1 MKRTRLDIRDWEAFA
16 CLVALR
22 HFGRAADE
30 LGVTQSAI
38 SQRIAK
44 LEADLDLKVLHR
56 SNMGVEPTD
65 AGRALLP
72 HAKAL
77 LAAKRNALEA
87 ASALKKHG
95 SRPVRMILS
104 NAIAHTALLLQLRR
118 ALEQGDG
125 MGFEVDVETADE
137 IETKLLNREY
147 DFAITT
153 LPVSRDG
160 LQQELMTKLPMG
172 VAVPSEGGFDRVSVS
187 DLCKNPL
194 LTMPRATEPELF
206 DALIVAATH
215 AGQTLQIARSVVSFP
230 SILAMVALGK
240 GWGIVPLM
248 MAGAAPAGVKVVPF
262 AATQPS
268 LVRDPAHI
276 KVWTAWRSDNG
287 LAKQMISVLKGI
299 VWDVH

>member
-16 CLVALR
+16 SLVALR
-22 HFGRAADE
+22 QFGRVAED

-44 LEADLDLKVLHR
+44 LEADLGLKVLHR

-87 ASALKKHG
+87 AAALKKDG
-95 SRPVRMILS
+95 SRPVRLILS
-104 NAIAHTALLLQLRR
+104 NAIAHTDLLPQLRQ
-118 ALEQGDG
+118 ALEQGAG
-125 MGFEVDVETADE
+125 SGFEVDVETADE
-137 IETKLLNREY
+137 IETRLVNREY

-160 LQQELMTKLPMG
+160 LRQHLMTTLPMG
-172 VAVPSEGGFDRVSVS
+172 AAIPREIGFDRVSMA

-194 LTMPRATEPELF
+194 LTMPRSTEPDLF
-206 DALIVAATH
+206 DALIVAASE
-215 AGQTLQIARSVVSFP
+215 AGHRLRIARSVVSFP

-248 MAGAAPAGVKVVPF
+248 MAGAVPKGVKVVPL
-262 AATQPS
+262 AETAP
-268 LVRDPAHI
+268 LHI
-276 KVWTAWRSDNG
+276 NVWTAWRTDND
-287 LAKQMISVLKGI
+287 LAEQMIAGFQRI
-299 VWDVH
+299 VWEVY